1 MYIFLVLEFLVCR
14 FANILKITERDDE
27 MWNIL
32 KRIKMDT
39 SDENSCGID
48 GFYESE
54 DDEFGGDVLGDQVSK
69 VEQKLG
75 MIDK

>member
-1 MYIFLVLEFLVCR
+1 
-14 FANILKITERDDE
+14 

-39 SDENSCGID
+39 SDENPCGID

-54 DDEFGGDVLGDQVSK
+54 DEEFGGDVLGDQVSK